1 MGKRVREGT
10 AAAAAEAEAGV
21 VVWVGIAAVE
31 GAEEGEEEGREWG
44 GAGAMRVPSRRRRRP
59 RQSAASPP
67 ASDVGGMPPQ
77 MEFLMACT
85 DGDVARLKEVVDSM
99 DEDDRESLATVR
111 MEGYGPLFEAASSGK
126 IDLCKYLV
134 EELGFDVNAET
145 SCDSGMTPL
154 FCAVLDGQEIIVK
167 YFLDKGA
174 DPNKK
179 DAAGFA
185 PLHEAAKKGHVGIAR
200 LLLSKGASVDVS
212 SSEGTPLHV
221 AASNGKS
228 SIVQI
233 LLELHANPNTM
244 LRDCYTPLTA
254 VLSASADKLNESE
267 CLKYVKLPVKEDQ
280 VNDTDATESRTSCLN
295 AVENNHFSAE
305 GGFFKKASGSIRRI
319 ARSSSCFRLLRSFL
333 IFVMIMNPVAV
344 VNSNKCD
351 STELAVN
358 MALFCRIDRPTSF
371 CCDIIMSSV
380 QHCGGLNMICLA
392 SESPVIISSGYTPQ
406 NVIIWYVQ
414 CGGELPTSHTSTN
427 TIDHSSLC
435 YPGAVGVPSPVKHE
449 SSSIPGAVG
458 VPSPEQPFTDT
469 ATVNDPQRLAK
480 GTDAF
485 KALLWNFIY
494 VAMAALIASL
504 LLTILLFLKRRKEQ
518 VLPPDLPP
526 PLPAPQAQPQIPA
539 PQAQPE
545 QNLAAYF
552 FTAFA
557 YQLYNRLAGR

>member
-1 MGKRVREGT
+1 MHE
-10 AAAAAEAEAGV
+10 
-21 VVWVGIAAVE
+21 
-31 GAEEGEEEGREWG
+31 
-44 GAGAMRVPSRRRRRP
+44 PSRRQRRP

-145 SCDSGMTPL
+145 SCDSGNAIVMGAAVCEATLDRVRNCLYLTMKSLTIVTALGMTPL

-212 SSEGTPLHV
+212 SSKGTPLHV

-228 SIVQI
+228 SIVHI

-267 CLKYVKLPVKEDQ
+267 CLKYVKLPVK
-280 VNDTDATESRTSCLN
+280 V
-295 AVENNHFSAE
+295 
-305 GGFFKKASGSIRRI
+305 
-319 ARSSSCFRLLRSFL
+319 
-333 IFVMIMNPVAV
+333 
-344 VNSNKCD
+344 
-351 STELAVN
+351 
-358 MALFCRIDRPTSF
+358 
-371 CCDIIMSSV
+371 
-380 QHCGGLNMICLA
+380 
-392 SESPVIISSGYTPQ
+392 
-406 NVIIWYVQ
+406 
-414 CGGELPTSHTSTN
+414 
-427 TIDHSSLC
+427 
-435 YPGAVGVPSPVKHE
+435 
-449 SSSIPGAVG
+449 
-458 VPSPEQPFTDT
+458 
-469 ATVNDPQRLAK
+469 
-480 GTDAF
+480 
-485 KALLWNFIY
+485 
-494 VAMAALIASL
+494 
-504 LLTILLFLKRRKEQ
+504 
-518 VLPPDLPP
+518 
-526 PLPAPQAQPQIPA
+526 
-539 PQAQPE
+539 
-545 QNLAAYF
+545 
-552 FTAFA
+552 
-557 YQLYNRLAGR
+557 